1 MIPEDALRTN
11 LGGWKRGQPD
21 RARFYASKRIV
32 VLPEVTMMIAIVE
45 DDASVRAATQ
55 SLVRS
60 LGFAA
65 CSFSDAE
72 EFLRSPCAT
81 KASCLIADVQMPG
94 MSGIDLQSILCDRG
108 CDTPIIFIT
117 AFSNET
123 IRARAMK
130 AGAVSF
136 LDKPVDV
143 QTLIASL
150 DQALNRRK

>member
-1 MIPEDALRTN
+1 VCNQIALSSTR
-11 LGGWKRGQPD
+11 LKGL
-21 RARFYASKRIV
+21 V

-72 EFLRSPCAT
+72 EFLRSPYAA

-94 MSGIDLQSILCDRG
+94 MSGIDLQRVLCARG
-108 CDTPIIFIT
+108 CDTPMIFIT

-123 IRARAMK
+123 VRAQAIK

-143 QTLIASL
+143 QTLIESL

>member
-1 MIPEDALRTN
+1 VCNQIALSSTR
-11 LGGWKRGQPD
+11 LQRVGR
-21 RARFYASKRIV
+21 
-32 VLPEVTMMIAIVE
+32 LPEVTTMIAIVE
-45 DDASVRAATQ
+45 DDSSVRAATQ

-60 LGFAA
+60 LGLAA

-94 MSGIDLQSILCDRG
+94 MSGIDLQRVLCARG

-117 AFSNET
+117 AFSNDAV
-123 IRARAMK
+123 RAQAIK

-143 QTLIASL
+143 QTLIESL
-150 DQALNRRK
+150 DQALNRSK